1 LLSKYLVK
9 GECMVLAVPKES
21 FPGETRVALVP
32 AQVQKLVKAGHEIL
46 IEKEAGYLSG
56 YTDDSYVE
64 KGAKIVSRS
73 DVFSKGEILLTVRS
87 GAAAGAQ
94 GAKDAGLMKEGQIVI
109 GMMDPWQSHE
119 AFKAYADKKVTSFAL
134 ELIPRITRAQSMDVL
149 SSMANLAGY
158 KSVLIGANHLP
169 KMFPMMMTAAGTI
182 VPAKVFIVGV
192 GVAGLQAIATAKRL
206 GAVVS
211 AYDVRPAVKEQVES
225 LGARFVDMDLET
237 DNAEGSGGYARE
249 MNDEFYRKQREF
261 MTGVCSES
269 DVVITTAAIPG
280 KKSPVLVTEDM
291 VKAMKPGSVI
301 VDLAVERGGNCELS
315 EAGKSVTK
323 YGVHIVGPENI
334 PAGLAFHASQLY
346 GKNIETFLLNFF
358 DKEGNFTIDT
368 EDEIVAATL
377 LTRDGQVPNEDRRA
391 ALGL

>member
-1 LLSKYLVK
+1 
-9 GECMVLAVPKES
+9 MVLAVPKES
-21 FPGETRVALVP
+21 YPGETRVALVP
-32 AQVQKLVKAGHEIL
+32 AQVQKLIKAGHEVI
-46 IEKEAGYLSG
+46 IEKDAGYLSG
-56 YTDDSYVE
+56 YTDEAYSE
-64 KGAKIVSRS
+64 KGAALVNRS
-73 DVFSKGEILLTVRS
+73 DVFSRGDVLLSVRS
-87 GAAAGAQ
+87 GAAAGEQ
-94 GAKDAGLMKEGQIVI
+94 GKSDAELMKEGQVVI
-109 GMMDPWQSHE
+109 GMMDPYQGHE
-119 AFKAYADKKVTSFAL
+119 SFKIYAEKKVTSFAL

-158 KSVLIGANHLP
+158 KSVLIGANELP

-206 GAVVS
+206 GALVS

-225 LGARFVDMDLET
+225 LGAKFVDMDLET
-237 DNAEGSGGYARE
+237 EDAEGSGGYARE
-249 MNDEFYRKQREF
+249 MNEEFYRKQREF
-261 MTGVCSES
+261 MTGVCAES

-280 KKSPVLVTEDM
+280 KKSPVLVTGEM

-315 EAGKSVTK
+315 EAGKTVTK
-323 YGVHIVGPENI
+323 HGIHIAGPLNI
-334 PAGLAFHASQLY
+334 PASLAFHASQLY

-358 DKEGNFTIDT
+358 DAEGNFAIDM

-377 LTRDGQVPNEDRRA
+377 LTKDGAVPNEERKA
-391 ALGL
+391 VLGL

>member
-1 LLSKYLVK
+1 
-9 GECMVLAVPKES
+9 MVLAVPKES
-21 FPGETRVALVP
+21 YPGETRVALVP
-32 AQVQKLVKAGHEIL
+32 AQVQKLVKAGHDVL

-56 YTDDSYVE
+56 YTDEAYAE
-64 KGAKIVSRS
+64 KGAKLVMRS
-73 DVFSKGEILLTVRS
+73 EVFSKGEVLLTVRS
-87 GAAAGAQ
+87 GAAAGEA
-94 GAKDAGLMKEGQIVI
+94 GVKDAEAMKEGQIVI
-109 GMMDPWQSHE
+109 GMMDPWQGHP
-119 AFKAYADKKVTSFAL
+119 AFKVYADKKITSFSL

-158 KSVLIGANHLP
+158 KSVLIGADHLP

-206 GAVVS
+206 GALVS

-225 LGARFVDMDLET
+225 LGAKFVDMDLET
-237 DNAEGSGGYARE
+237 GGAEGSGGYARE
-249 MNDEFYRKQREF
+249 MNEEFYRKQREF
-261 MTGVCSES
+261 MTGVCADS

-301 VDLAVERGGNCELS
+301 VDLAVERGGNCEIS
-315 EAGKSVTK
+315 EAGKTVTK

-334 PAGLAFHASQLY
+334 PASLAFHASQLY
-346 GKNIETFLLNFF
+346 GKNVETFFLNFF
-358 DKEGNFTIDT
+358 DKDGNFSVNM

-377 LTRDGQVPNEDRRA
+377 LTRDGQVPNEERKA
-391 ALGL
+391 VLGL

>member
-1 LLSKYLVK
+1 
-9 GECMVLAVPKES
+9 MVLAVPKES

-182 VPAKVFIVGV
+182 VPAKSLYRRGW
-192 GVAGLQAIATAKRL
+192 R
-206 GAVVS
+206 S
-211 AYDVRPAVKEQVES
+211 RP
-225 LGARFVDMDLET
+225 
-237 DNAEGSGGYARE
+237 
-249 MNDEFYRKQREF
+249 
-261 MTGVCSES
+261 
-269 DVVITTAAIPG
+269 PG
-280 KKSPVLVTEDM
+280 HRHRQTPR
-291 VKAMKPGSVI
+291 
-301 VDLAVERGGNCELS
+301 RGGQR
-315 EAGKSVTK
+315 
-323 YGVHIVGPENI
+323 I
-334 PAGLAFHASQLY
+334 
-346 GKNIETFLLNFF
+346 
-358 DKEGNFTIDT
+358 
-368 EDEIVAATL
+368 
-377 LTRDGQVPNEDRRA
+377 
-391 ALGL
+391 